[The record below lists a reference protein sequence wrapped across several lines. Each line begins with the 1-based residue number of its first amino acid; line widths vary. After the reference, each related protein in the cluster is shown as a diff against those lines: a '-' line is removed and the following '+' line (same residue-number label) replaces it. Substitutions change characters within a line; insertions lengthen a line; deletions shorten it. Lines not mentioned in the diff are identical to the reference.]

1 MMSAQPCPTAST
13 KTFVASKAET
23 VLISALF
30 AIALGTTAAT
40 LPAQSSEMKSSE
52 VTRQSAKFQGIA
64 QPRSLPNGTY
74 LYGQVA
80 KAEQI
85 GKTYLVLQVRDR
97 AVAGAIYQ
105 PSSSFDCVQGTVQ
118 ANRLALS
125 IANSYEQTRSPY
137 SIALQPNS
145 RVATATNPPL
155 EAVKLVGFYPIQT
168 VSDNDRRLLSVCTAK
183 NLAAL

>member
-1 MMSAQPCPTAST
+1 MMPAQPYPTAST
-13 KTFVASKAET
+13 KAFVASKAET

-30 AIALGTTAAT
+30 TIAVGITAAT
-40 LPAQSSEMKSSE
+40 LPAHSSE
-52 VTRQSAKFQGIA
+52 VTRQPANQGIA
-64 QPRSLPNGTY
+64 QSRSLPNGTY

-105 PSSSFDCVQGTVQ
+105 PASSFDCVQGTVQ
-118 ANRLALS
+118 ANRLALA
-125 IANSYEQTRSPY
+125 IANSYEQTQSPY
-137 SIALQPNS
+137 SIALQTNS

-155 EAVKLVGFYPIQT
+155 AAVKLVGFYQIQT
-168 VSDNDRRLLSVCTAK
+168 LSDNDRRLLSICEAK